1 MARSY
6 KKIRGRNAA
15 TETFPGSL
23 ATMVVRA
30 RPGKPSQGLLQAGP
44 LVFACAL
51 GKGGITSRKREGDG
65 ATPLAA
71 MRILS
76 GYFRNDHF
84 AAARRTRLPMAAI
97 EAGLG
102 WCDAPQDR
110 NYNRPVRLPCKAS
123 HETMRRAD
131 HLYDAC
137 LVLDW
142 NIAPRKR
149 GRGSAIF
156 FHLARPG
163 YTPTEG
169 CVAISRRDMARLLP
183 HLSRRTILKVVR

>member
-1 MARSY
+1 
-6 KKIRGRNAA
+6 
-15 TETFPGSL
+15 
-23 ATMVVRA
+23 MVVRA

-110 NYNRPVRLPCKAS
+110 NYNRPMRLPCKAS

-183 HLSRRTILKVVR
+183 HLSRRTVLKVVR